1 MQELSMKAKIYVF
14 TTILIGLVL
23 LIWSLFHL
31 EPGNTWMLLVLIAG
45 ASISLILKVEGAT
58 ERSHYNIS
66 FLIYAFT
73 FVLFGPDATVLVIL
87 VSNLIDWAWHKYLW
101 YIQLFNISTYIIAIQ
116 AAGLVYLGINPDF
129 YLYSLTGVLSILAAL
144 VVFTLVN
151 HLMIGIVI
159 WLARGEPFS
168 TSGVFAFFPLALD
181 FTLLGMGAV
190 AAIIWLANPYAMI
203 IALLPLYLI
212 FSTLKVPALE
222 RQSELDPKTG
232 LYNAKYFDR
241 ALQSELTRANRFDRP
256 LTIVMA
262 DLDLLRNINN
272 TYGHLAGDEVLIGVA
287 NILKDAVREYDVVV
301 RFGGEEYA
309 VLMPE
314 TDPEDAFP
322 RIEAIREIIER
333 TEFSVAT
340 SVAPIRITMSFGIAG
355 RSGFDQMPSDIVH
368 NADAALYYA
377 KLKGR
382 NSTYLY
388 SEEGFIGLEKEV
400 QESLSTDRPPS
411 PDRYN
416 SQVHTKQSIPF
427 KETFPFLAV
436 DTQDESVIQPDVST
450 IDRPHWR
457 VHAFISVAS
466 LLAIFLISLVDMTF
480 VDVDWWGLGFFVL
493 MVVLTEWLS
502 LDIYAR
508 NTAVSTSAA
517 PILAGALL
525 FGPVGAVLLS
535 LFFAAVALIK
545 YKSPVS
551 RFFFNFSNQLIA
563 LMSCLI
569 VLLLAGVTF
578 TALDPVSQLLLCMA
592 FMGMVYI
599 ITTGMISFGMSLDF
613 KQPARDIWVEK
624 YSWLAP
630 YYFAMGLIAY
640 ALVFSYQY
648 AGLYGT
654 IIVLVPLL
662 LLRLSQIQFI
672 DRTKSMVKELRSKN
686 VALENSAHEIH
697 RLNDSLL
704 DTLAEVVD
712 LRDPHVFGHSK
723 QVAHYAVLIATRLG
737 LPPKQVE
744 LVRKAGLLHDIG
756 KLGISET
763 ILFKPDKLDKEE
775 YLQVKEHA
783 RLGADLLRPSNSLN
797 PLIPVI
803 RYHHEFFNG
812 KGYPEGLS
820 GNDIPL
826 EARIISVADAIEA
839 MASDRPYRRGMT
851 HEEIIEELRQNA
863 GTQFDPMV
871 VNAFVEIARLDGD
884 SVIVNAARKS
894 PASPSALAG

>member
-1 MQELSMKAKIYVF
+1 MQELSKKATVYIF
-14 TTILIGLVL
+14 TTILVGLVL
-23 LIWSLFHL
+23 LIWSLFRL

-66 FLIYAFT
+66 FLIYSFT
-73 FVLFGPDATVLVIL
+73 FVLYGPNATVLVIL
-87 VSNLIDWAWHKYLW
+87 ISNLIDWAWHKYLW

-129 YLYSLTGVLSILAAL
+129 YFYNLSGVISILAAL
-144 VVFTLVN
+144 TVFTLVN
-151 HLMIGIVI
+151 HLMIGVAI
-159 WLARGEPFS
+159 WFARGESFS
-168 TSGVFAFFPLALD
+168 TSGVFAFFPLVLD

-190 AAIIWLANPYAMI
+190 AAIIWLANPYAMV

-232 LYNAKYFDR
+232 LFNAKYFDR
-241 ALQSELTRANRFDRP
+241 ALQNELTRANRFDRP

-287 NILKDAVREYDVVV
+287 TILKDAVREYDVVV

-309 VLMPE
+309 ILMPE
-314 TDPEDAFP
+314 TAPEDAFP
-322 RIEAIREIIER
+322 RIEAIREAIEM

-340 SVAPIRITMSFGIAG
+340 SVAPIKITMSFGVAG
-355 RSGFDQMPSDIVH
+355 RSGFDQLPSDIVH

-382 NSTYLY
+382 NCTYLY

-400 QESLSTDRPPS
+400 QESQLSDRLPP
-411 PDRYN
+411 PDRYR
-416 SQVHTKQSIPF
+416 SPVHTQQSIPI
-427 KETFPFLAV
+427 KQTFPFLAV
-436 DTQDESVIQPDVST
+436 DTHEEPESVTDAPETASS
-450 IDRPHWR
+450 HWR
-457 VHAFISVAS
+457 VHAFIAAAS
-466 LLAIFLISLVDMTF
+466 LLAIFLVSLVDMSLIE
-480 VDVDWWGLGFFVL
+480 VDWWGLGFFVL

-525 FGPVGAVLLS
+525 FGPAGAVLLS
-535 LFFAAVALIK
+535 LVFAAVALIK
-545 YKSPVS
+545 YKSPIS

-563 LMSCLI
+563 LLSCLL
-569 VLLLAGVTF
+569 VLQLAGVTF
-578 TALDPVSQLLLCMA
+578 TALDLVSQLLLCLA

-599 ITTGMISFGMSLDF
+599 ITTGMISFGMSLDY
-613 KQPARDIWVEK
+613 KQPPRDIWIER

-640 ALVFSYQY
+640 ALMFSYQY
-648 AGLYGT
+648 AGLFGT

-672 DRTKSMVKELRSKN
+672 ERTKSMVKELRSKN
-686 VALENSAHEIH
+686 VALENSAQEIH

-737 LPPKQVE
+737 LPPKQIE

-756 KLGISET
+756 KLGISEI
-763 ILFKPDKLDKEE
+763 ILFKPDKLNNEE
-775 YLQVKEHA
+775 YLKVKEHA
-783 RLGADLLRPSNSLN
+783 RLGADLLQTSNSLN

-803 RYHHEFFNG
+803 RHHHEYFNG
-812 KGYPEGLS
+812 NGYPEGLS

-826 EARIISVADAIEA
+826 EARIIAVADAIEA
-839 MASDRPYRRGMT
+839 MASDRPYRQGMT
-851 HEEIIEELRQNA
+851 HEEIIEELRRNA

-871 VNAFVEIARLDGD
+871 VNAFVEIARLDGG

-894 PASPSALAG
+894 PAVSGSIAG